1 MKKHLFVTILALI
14 ISYPIVSQKRYAKEF
29 SFINDNDVYISY
41 NQDRYYS
48 NGIFFSYRYLSN
60 TEHKPEKK
68 IYQYQL
74 GHHIY
79 TPFKATIIDVSE
91 HDRPFAGYLYG
102 SFGLEN
108 FYKNQD
114 ILKLSIQIGTIGSS
128 AFGKELMKVAHGVL
142 GYKEAVGW
150 KHQIANAF
158 ALNMEV
164 SYIKPLF
171 ITTDNNFDINWY
183 NNAKVGTVFTDI
195 STGLYTRIGFKPLQ
209 NLVNSIAFDGN
220 LNNKTTKYNNEG
232 EVFLYAKPVF
242 TYVAYDATIEG
253 SFLNENSPV
262 TYNIKHF
269 KFSGEV
275 GIRFTSNRFN
285 YGYAVHF
292 HSKKLKSIRVPN
304 TNFYGSLLLNYQF
317 N

>member
-1 MKKHLFVTILALI
+1 MKKIIFLLALLVSCSA
-14 ISYPIVSQKRYAKEF
+14 ISQRKYAKEF
-29 SFINDNDVYISY
+29 SFLNDNDVYTSP

-48 NGIFFSYRYLSN
+48 NGMFFNYRYLSN
-60 TEHKPEKK
+60 KEHKAEKK
-68 IYQYQL
+68 IYQYQI

-79 TPFKATIIDVSE
+79 TPFIATVFDVSE

-102 SFGLEN
+102 SFGVEN

-114 ILKLSIQIGTIGSS
+114 ILKLSVQLGTLGSS
-128 AFGKELMKVAHGVL
+128 AYGKELMEIVHDIL
-142 GYKEAVGW
+142 GYVDAEGW
-150 KHQIANAF
+150 KYQIANAF
-158 ALNMEV
+158 ALNAEATYV
-164 SYIKPLF
+164 KPLF
-171 ITTDNNFDINWY
+171 MTSDNNFDVNWY
-183 NNAKVGTVFTDI
+183 NNAKIGTVFTEA

-209 NLVNSIAFDGN
+209 NLVNSIAFRGN
-220 LNNKTTKYNNEG
+220 LNNKTTKYNNEA

-242 TYVAYDATIEG
+242 TYVAYDATIQG
-253 SFLNENSPV
+253 SFLNDNSPV
-262 TYNIKHF
+262 TYDIKHF

-285 YGYAVHF
+285 FGYAVHF
-292 HSKKLKSIRVPN
+292 HSKKLESVRVPN